1 MYLFEILEKRMCK
14 NLRIYLEIKKSP
26 KIYKI
31 SAIIRVS
38 FWDNWVKDMPS
49 FLPKQR
55 GYMTKS
61 LQETSLAIA
70 VIIITIM
77 QLQGRNFIATIT
89 YKGVLKKS

>member
-1 MYLFEILEKRMCK
+1 
-14 NLRIYLEIKKSP
+14 
-26 KIYKI
+26 
-31 SAIIRVS
+31 
-38 FWDNWVKDMPS
+38 
-49 FLPKQR
+49 
-55 GYMTKS
+55 MTKS